1 VSAKESGQLVTV
13 RPDRYD
19 RRRQRTRE
27 AILTAA
33 VDAFRR
39 KGVADTTIG
48 DITQSADIAYRTFY
62 NHFDSLEDVISAVA
76 EMTLARVV
84 DMTDELLPDDDFLDL
99 IPAVSVRLIMRLL
112 STDPTVRWMLERP
125 YIFVDE
131 WRKIVTPSMRS
142 FADLDPD
149 LPVFQAIGGV
159 ETWIRVFPWTRPGAP
174 PSSTNHADWWIP
186 STFSR
191 PPPQGPERGVQTPRI
206 QGANLQSQ
214 VPRLFSKR
222 HREELG
228 QKSCGC

>member
-159 ETWIRVFPWTRPGAP
+159 ETWIRVFPWILVSELNDAIAKGSSAAHEENLANMSIVLLGVDEARRAAIVDQSRRLVDSVDLQPAP
-174 PSSTNHADWWIP
+174 AAGS
-186 STFSR
+186 
-191 PPPQGPERGVQTPRI
+191 
-206 QGANLQSQ
+206 
-214 VPRLFSKR
+214 
-222 HREELG
+222 
-228 QKSCGC
+228 